1 MRPGVRWLPEPDS
14 ARPPHFDEPA
24 RKTFLN
30 ANCTSSS
37 ATTLRYAWYDSPIGP
52 LMVAR
57 DEIAVR
63 HLTIP
68 DRDPSRP
75 DSPRVGA
82 TKTVEPGPGWV
93 RDDAGL
99 RRELAELEAY
109 FAGELR
115 EFEMAVEPEGTAFRR
130 KVWAELA
137 RIPYGETWSYGE
149 LARRATG
156 RTGAARAVGAANG
169 ANPIAIVLPCHRV
182 VGAGGSL
189 VGYGGG
195 LTRKAL
201 LLAHERG
208 EGVPWSCGEMSD
220 TKGRPPDELAGAG
233 LDIARRR
240 FEVSS

>member
-1 MRPGVRWLPEPDS
+1 MRWWQAIAATVAGVRNRAGTAAPAGPGWAVLYTPDGGD
-14 ARPPHFDEPA
+14 AEAGR
-24 RKTFLN
+24 N
-30 ANCTSSS
+30 VV
-37 ATTLRYAWYDSPIGP
+37 RYAWYDSPIGR
-52 LMVAR
+52 LLLAR

-63 HLTIP
+63 HVTIP

-75 DSPRVGA
+75 DSPRRGA
-82 TKTVEPGPGWV
+82 SKTVTPGPDWV

-99 RRELAELEAY
+99 AREIAELEAY

-149 LARRATG
+149 LARRAAG

-182 VGAGGSL
+182 IGASGSL

-195 LTRKAL
+195 LDRKAL

-208 EGVPWSCGEMSD
+208 GKVFG
-220 TKGRPPDELAGAG
+220 GAS
-233 LDIARRR
+233 AAKA
-240 FEVSS
+240 